1 MYPLHDSHKI
11 THVLALSFEQKV
23 QSKSTVPVEQD
34 IVVDLEQ
41 APQAEEGIDL
51 PHEEILSLR
60 SLNIILAPPI
70 ALPVDTTAE
79 QLNDNGD
86 TDEIYNDDEEDGIV
100 VAPAGDL
107 QHWTAGANSITSG
120 VFGNKND
127 ILIETLR
134 SIRFSLNI
142 SIIDESSLYSP
153 KSCPI
158 CCDDYAKGDDIAWSK
173 NEQCCHAFHTD
184 CIMQWLMNHDDCPMC
199 RNNYLEETEAV

>member
-1 MYPLHDSHKI
+1 MYPMHDSQIIIHI
-11 THVLALSFEQKV
+11 LGLSFEQKV
-23 QSKSTVPVEQD
+23 QSKSSKVPVEQD
-34 IVVDLEQ
+34 IVVDLKQ
-41 APQAEEGIDL
+41 APQAEENIDL

-60 SLNIILAPPI
+60 SLNIILAS
-70 ALPVDTTAE
+70 PVDTVAE
-79 QLNDNGD
+79 QVNGNFD
-86 TDEIYNDDEEDGIV
+86 PGDIIIYNDDEENGIV
-100 VAPAGDL
+100 IAPAGDL
-107 QHWTAGANSITSG
+107 RLRAGSNSITSG

-127 ILIETLR
+127 ILVETMR
-134 SIRFSLNI
+134 SIRSSLNI

-199 RNNYLEETEAV
+199 RNNYLEGTEDV